1 MSFIMKTKIA
11 TALVTVFISTSTLAQ
26 GSIEAGKLKAISCA
40 ACHGQQ
46 GNSLIAMYPNLAGQH
61 AKYIVKQLTEFK
73 LASQTGGEKGRNN
86 AVMNGMSM
94 ALSNQDILDL
104 SAYYSSLEQ
113 EQGEAPED
121 VIEHA
126 QAIYRGGDLSRGI
139 TACTAC
145 HGPQG
150 NGASLA
156 NFPDISGQKVDY
168 IKSQLEMFRSGGRVN
183 DANGMMRKVAAKLTD
198 KDIDALSKYLR
209 GLR

>member
-1 MSFIMKTKIA
+1 MKMKTAI
-11 TALVTVFISTSTLAQ
+11 ALVTVFISTACLAQ
-26 GSIEAGKLKAISCA
+26 GDIEAGKLKSISCA

-61 AKYIVKQLTEFK
+61 AKYVAKQLTEFR

-86 AVMNGMSM
+86 AVMNGMAM
-94 ALSNQDILDL
+94 TLSDQDILDL
-104 SAYYSSLEQ
+104 SAYYSSLEP

-121 VIEHA
+121 VIEYA

-150 NGASLA
+150 NGVSLA
-156 NFPDISGQKVDY
+156 NFPTISGQKTDY
-168 IKSQLEMFRSGGRVN
+168 IKSQLEMFRSGERAN